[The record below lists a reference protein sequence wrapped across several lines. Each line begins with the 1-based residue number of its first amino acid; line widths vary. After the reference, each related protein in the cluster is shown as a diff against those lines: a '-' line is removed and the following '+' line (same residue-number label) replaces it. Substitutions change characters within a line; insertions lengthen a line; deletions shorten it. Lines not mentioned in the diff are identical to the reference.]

1 MLYISPMH
9 LLGYLITLLAH
20 PKHTHTHIHPPP
32 NSPLVSTLLGLA
44 MSNAGLI
51 PADFPPVYGVIN
63 SYLLPLAVPLLL
75 FTADLRRVVRD
86 TGRLLGAF
94 LVGSVATIVGT
105 LAAWKLFPLHAM
117 GADGWKV
124 ASALAARHIGGAVN
138 YVGVCETLDVTASAQ
153 MAGLAADNLI
163 CAVYFT
169 SIFALARGIPS
180 DDNSSVQGDAV
191 IPESESLP
199 RATIGVL
206 QGCTALALSACICF
220 AGNVLAKQMGI
231 GTIPIVT
238 AITVALATCAP
249 GLVAPLAG
257 AGEGLAAILLQIF
270 FAGVGANGSVAA
282 VIATAP
288 SLFAFSL
295 LQLVLHVAFVL
306 GVGRVLGFTRRELLL
321 ASNANVGGPTTA
333 AGLAAAKGWRSSLV
347 PALLVGVF
355 GYAIATFVAVAL
367 GVKVLKTW

>member
-1 MLYISPMH
+1 MYHSNTQH
-9 LLGYLITLLAH
+9 
-20 PKHTHTHIHPPP
+20 
-32 NSPLVSTLLGLA
+32 SPLVSTLLGLA

-51 PADFPPVYGVIN
+51 PSDFPPVYGVIN

-94 LVGSVATIVGT
+94 VVGSVATIVGT

-138 YVGVCETLDVTASAQ
+138 YVGVCETLDVSASAQ

-169 SIFALARGIPS
+169 SVFALARGIPG
-180 DDNSSVQGDAV
+180 DQGNSNEQPGDLV
-191 IPESESLP
+191 LESESLP
-199 RATIGVL
+199 RTSIGVL
-206 QGCTALALSACICF
+206 EGCTALALSACICF
-220 AGNVLAKQMGI
+220 AGNVLARQYSI

-238 AITVALATCAP
+238 AITVALATFAP
-249 GLVAPLAG
+249 SVVAPLAG

-282 VIATAP
+282 VLATAP
-288 SLFAFSL
+288 ALFAFSL
-295 LQLVLHVAFVL
+295 LQLVVHVAFVL
-306 GVGRVLGFTRRELLL
+306 GVGKVLGFTRRELLL

-355 GYAIATFVAVAL
+355 GYAIATFVAVVL
-367 GVKVLKTW
+367 GVRVLRVW